1 MRNNTQI
8 ASEIPSGIMV
18 SVEDWASGGRGYEP
32 RAIIFPLVG
41 KRIPKSL
48 IDARTRNLVCFN
60 LYVPI

>member
-1 MRNNTQI
+1 
-8 ASEIPSGIMV
+8 MV